1 MTALL
6 ILGGILSFVG
16 GIWLL
21 IAAFQTSVWWGLGSL
36 LLPFVSLIFVIMHW
50 QVAKKPFLISLVG
63 AVLLLV
69 AAWKS
74 PQLNHAMQSTA
85 V

>member
-21 IAAFQTSVWWGLGSL
+21 VAAFQTSVWWGLGSL
-36 LLPFVSLIFVIMHW
+36 LVPFVSLIFVIMNW
-50 QVAKKPFLISLVG
+50 QVAKKPFLISVVG
-63 AVLLLV
+63 TVVLLFAV
-69 AAWKS
+69 WKS
-74 PQLNHAMQSTA
+74 PQFNQAMQSVA